1 MKRKEFI
8 GIDLGTTYSEVA
20 HVTKSGAVE
29 VIPNS
34 DGDLKT
40 PSVASVAS
48 GKVVIGKAAWP
59 DFVLVPQFTAR
70 CFKRFMN
77 RNTENDKPI
86 PLLFD
91 PSGREWTAVDFSAA
105 MLAYL
110 KGCAEQYL
118 GAKAEHAV
126 ITVPAYFEEPGRNN
140 TKAAGQIAGFRAVEL
155 LDEPV
160 AAALCYG
167 LEKGRDEMLAVAD
180 SGGGTTDVNA
190 MEVSGKSTH
199 VIVTH
204 GDSELGGS
212 NYDEVIFEVM
222 CREAQ
227 ANGIEISADKD
238 LATFN
243 QNLDRA
249 REGKEMLSRREE
261 VTLIAEA
268 EGKRVP
274 IKFNRQM
281 LREAGRPLD
290 ERVIHCCK
298 RVADELASR
307 GKRIDRV
314 LLVGGNCRQPHVPE
328 MVQTVF
334 GLEPSKDTDPD
345 LVVAKGAAIWA
356 AVCFGSKGQTVAVGE
371 RRYLASE
378 IEMKTVAAHAICVA
392 ARRDKGDS
400 KEYNCLI
407 VPANTPLP
415 HEFEE
420 RFAPANPGSSEVAL
434 KIVQGKE
441 KERSKNSTLLR
452 TITVPIQPSDND
464 ENRIK
469 LKGRYTEEGLIELT
483 VVDDLLGR
491 PISDSFVYKAGLS
504 DAEIDQKRKQ
514 LRKDMGDA

>member
-1 MKRKEFI
+1 MKKKKVI
-8 GIDLGTTYSEVA
+8 GIDLGTTYSEMA
-20 HVTKSGAVE
+20 HVTQSGAVE

-48 GKVVIGKAAWP
+48 GKVIIGKAALP
-59 DFVLVPQFTAR
+59 DFVLAPQFTAR

-77 RNTENDKPI
+77 RNAENDKPI

-105 MLAYL
+105 VVGHL
-110 KGCAEQYL
+110 KGSAEQYL
-118 GAKAEHAV
+118 GVKVESAV
-126 ITVPAYFEEPGRNN
+126 ITVPAYFTETGRNN
-140 TKAAGQIAGFRAVEL
+140 TKAAGQIVGFHTVEL

-160 AAALCYG
+160 AAALSYG
-167 LEKGRDEMLAVAD
+167 LEKGRDETIVVVD
-180 SGGGTTDVNA
+180 SGGGTTDVTA
-190 MEVSGKSTH
+190 MEVSGKSTR
-199 VIVTH
+199 VIVTD

-212 NYDEVIFEVM
+212 NYDEAIFAVM
-222 CREAQ
+222 CEQAR
-227 ANGIEISADKD
+227 ANGIEISAEKD

-261 VTLIAEA
+261 VTLVAEA

-274 IKFNRQM
+274 IKFTRQM
-281 LREAGRPLD
+281 LAEAGRPLD
-290 ERVIHCCK
+290 ERFIHCCK
-298 RVADELASR
+298 SVADELHSR

-314 LLVGGNCRQPHVPE
+314 LLVGGNCRQPHVAE

-334 GLEPSKDTDPD
+334 GLEPSKDADPD

-392 ARRDKGDS
+392 ARRDKNDPT
-400 KEYNCLI
+400 EYNCVI

-420 RFAPANPGSSEVAL
+420 RFAPVNPGSPEVVV
-434 KIVQGKE
+434 KIVQGQKDE
-441 KERSKNSTLLR
+441 PSENCPLLR
-452 TITVPIQPSDND
+452 KVTVPIRPSDND

-469 LKGRYTEEGLIELT
+469 LKGRYTEEGLLELT

-504 DAEIDQKRKQ
+504 DAEIDQKRRQ